1 MLCLGG
7 VLEQNIWKLLIMV
20 EKKTGPMSSRSK
32 KKALCIDK
40 PLDTSDICLSA
51 NELECLRSYN
61 TTLAAQYE
69 SCRSS
74 HVALPVLLEAVI
86 QNWKASGC
94 PSSVDVD
101 RTPVEAT
108 SILTIAAEQG
118 KESRQAVAQLT
129 KKAPPEQGNLLV
141 WCGYPT
147 SISRVSPFFPMNNK
161 EKGRRD
167 IIVKNLKASIQDKSK
182 IVESSCYLINELVSS
197 GPWGEIIYT
206 GPKLSVEEEDAL
218 MALLAI
224 IEAGKIDRSPQR
236 RCEQNDDDME
246 QLVADLPPADLSP
259 EQAAALVGT
268 KNNTPLS
275 FTYRGPVLPI
285 LRLMG
290 HKRPGANHYEK
301 LITSLKSLALGSMQL
316 FVREKGEDLQ
326 YDLSQIISNLRLRP
340 KDRELSVTVNPFFY
354 QMYLANSLTWIDIT
368 KRFQIRGSI
377 AKAMYRFCQSHRENP
392 VFRGNIMTL
401 ALALNMDPK
410 IPLKE
415 TRRQIREAIAE
426 LVEKKVL
433 ESTSVLSRTN
443 LVLLNRTAEALPS
456 KKKHLSR

>member
-1 MLCLGG
+1 MT
-7 VLEQNIWKLLIMV
+7 
-20 EKKTGPMSSRSK
+20 EKRTSRDVSQK
-32 KKALCIDK
+32 KKRDNGQSIEPSFLR
-40 PLDTSDICLSA
+40 LSVHEREA
-51 NELECLRSYN
+51 LRSYN
-61 TTLAAQYE
+61 SILALQYE
-69 SCRSS
+69 ACQE
-74 HVALPVLLEAVI
+74 AKTEIPALLEAVI

-94 PSSVDVD
+94 PSSVDLP
-101 RTPVEAT
+101 RTPVEAPGSLV
-108 SILTIAAEQG
+108 SIATKQG
-118 KESRQAVAQLT
+118 KETSQVVAHIV

-147 SISRVSPFFPMNNK
+147 NISRVSPFFPMNNK

-167 IIVKNLKASIQDKSK
+167 VIVKNLKASIQDKTK
-182 IVESSCYLINELVSS
+182 IVETSCYLINELVSS

-206 GPKLSVEEEDAL
+206 GPKLSIEEEDAL

-224 IEAGKIDRSPQR
+224 IEVEKVERTAHKTTHAQHND
-236 RCEQNDDDME
+236 DDDME
-246 QLVADLPPADLSP
+246 QLVIDLPPSDFLP
-259 EQAAALVGT
+259 NQVGT
-268 KNNTPLS
+268 RITNSDHTTPLS
-275 FTYRGPVLPI
+275 FTYRGPILPI

-340 KDRELSVTVNPFFY
+340 KNREISVTVNPFFY
-354 QMYLANSLTWIDIT
+354 QMYLANSLTWINIT

-426 LVEKKVL
+426 LVEKNVL
-433 ESTSVLSRTN
+433 ESTSLLSRTN

-456 KKKHLSR
+456 RKKLAAHGK